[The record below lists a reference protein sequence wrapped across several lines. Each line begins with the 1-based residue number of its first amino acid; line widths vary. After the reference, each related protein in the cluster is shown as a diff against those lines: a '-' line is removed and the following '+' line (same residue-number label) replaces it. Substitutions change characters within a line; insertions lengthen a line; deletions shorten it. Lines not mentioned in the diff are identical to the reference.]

1 MPTYDY
7 KCDNCGNE
15 LNDIFQSFKE
25 EALVKCPSCSQDS
38 LVRVIYGGLGTF
50 VKDVKTIGQLAD
62 KNWKSMGNYKR
73 SEVENKTK
81 EKAKESES
89 PLASLGSASRKQ
101 INKMTP
107 EQKKKYI
114 ITGET

>member
-7 KCDNCGNE
+7 QCESCGHE
-15 LNDIFQSFKE
+15 INDLYQSFSE
-25 EALVKCPSCSQDS
+25 DSLIKCPSCHQDS
-38 LVRVIYGGLGTF
+38 LNRIIYGGLGTF
-50 VKDVKTIGQLAD
+50 VKEVKTIGQLAD
-62 KNWKSMGNYKR
+62 KNWKSMGSYKK
-73 SEVENKTK
+73 SEIEQHRKDSSKT
-81 EKAKESES
+81 EES
-89 PLASLGSASRKQ
+89 PLSSCGKANRTQ

>member
-7 KCDNCGNE
+7 LCESCGHE
-15 LNDIFQSFKE
+15 IKDIYQSFSEDSLK
-25 EALVKCPSCSQDS
+25 KCSSCGQDS
-38 LVRVIYGGLGTF
+38 LNRLIYGGLGTF

-62 KNWKSMGNYKR
+62 KNWQNMSQYKKSEIEQSR
-73 SEVENKTK
+73 K
-81 EKAKESES
+81 EQSQANES
-89 PLASLGSASRKQ
+89 PLNQFGSASRGQ
-101 INKMTP
+101 INKMTS

>member
-7 KCDNCGNE
+7 KCDNCDHQ

-25 EALVKCPSCSQDS
+25 ESLTICPSCGQDS
-38 LVRVIYGGLGTF
+38 LQRVIYGGLGTF

-62 KNWKSMGNYKR
+62 KNWKSMGHYKR
-73 SEVENKTK
+73 SEVETNTK
-81 EKAKESES
+81 EKSQQAES
-89 PLASLGSASRKQ
+89 PLSSFGSASRKQ

>member
-7 KCDNCGNE
+7 VCESCGHE
-15 LNDIFQSFKE
+15 INDLYQSFSE
-25 EALVKCPSCSQDS
+25 DTLVKCPSCGQDS
-38 LVRVIYGGLGTF
+38 LNRVIYGGIGTF
-50 VKDVKTIGQLAD
+50 VKDVKTVGQLAD

-73 SEVENKTK
+73 SEIEQSR
-81 EKAKESES
+81 KESSKSNDS
-89 PLASLGSASRKQ
+89 PLSVFGDASRSQ

>member
-7 KCDNCGNE
+7 KCDSCENE
-15 LNDIFQSFKE
+15 LNDVYQSFSE
-25 EALVKCPSCSQDS
+25 EALIKCPSCSQES

-50 VKDVKTIGQLAD
+50 VKEAKTIGQLAD
-62 KNWKSMGNYKR
+62 KNWKNMGRYKR
-73 SEVENKTK
+73 SEVESDMKQ
-81 EKAKESES
+81 KAQDSES
-89 PLASLGSASRKQ
+89 PLSSLGKASRKQ

>member
-7 KCDNCGNE
+7 KCDNCNNE
-15 LNDIFQSFKE
+15 LNDVFQSFKE
-25 EALVKCPSCSQDS
+25 EPLTKCPSCSQDT

-50 VKDVKTIGQLAD
+50 VKDAKTIGQLAD
-62 KNWKSMGNYKR
+62 KNWQSMGHYQK
-73 SEVENKTK
+73 SEVEAKQKEKTK
-81 EKAKESES
+81 TEQS
-89 PLASLGSASRKQ
+89 PLSSFGSASRKQ